1 MAGDSDVFGK
11 TEYMNVYR
19 DMLYNNYMN
28 SNDIAKYDQF
38 LKNKAVSIEGVPD
51 FRFDYKIIGKATK
64 DKYYPVYIS
73 LHGGGRTT
81 KEKNDRQWN
90 NQKGLYDIPFG
101 IYVAP
106 RAPWDDWDMWFKQPM
121 DRLIEELVKTFYFS
135 DHDIDVDRI
144 YLLGYSAGAD
154 GVWRLATRMPDIFAA
169 ASAMAGHP
177 GDVSLVNLFNL
188 PFMIWV
194 GENDSA
200 YNRNKE
206 CASRIHE
213 LARLRAQNHGNGY
226 VFSGHVLKG
235 KGHWMDNEDAAAIS
249 WMSRFERDPHPEHVV
264 WRQGEI
270 PRNHM
275 YQLEVDIEEA
285 QRGKEAVV
293 DFDYGR
299 NSITIRKSDYDA
311 LYINI
316 NDEMFDMDKNIRVF
330 DPSGKLI
337 FDGIV
342 QRKKSRLLHSFH
354 VYGGIFAGY
363 PGRIDIHD
371 KGRSAGDAF
380 IEIEGG
386 PIWGNDH
393 ARKRCPEVLA
403 EWLKVNPGMQAEW
416 NGEWSTTIQGKMSV
430 CRIKTQK
437 FLRQGDRI
445 YP

>member
-1 MAGDSDVFGK
+1 
-11 TEYMNVYR
+11 
-19 DMLYNNYMN
+19 
-28 SNDIAKYDQF
+28 
-38 LKNKAVSIEGVPD
+38 
-51 FRFDYKIIGKATK
+51 
-64 DKYYPVYIS
+64 
-73 LHGGGRTT
+73 
-81 KEKNDRQWN
+81 
-90 NQKGLYDIPFG
+90 
-101 IYVAP
+101 
-106 RAPWDDWDMWFKQPM
+106 
-121 DRLIEELVKTFYFS
+121 
-135 DHDIDVDRI
+135 
-144 YLLGYSAGAD
+144 
-154 GVWRLATRMPDIFAA
+154 
-169 ASAMAGHP
+169 
-177 GDVSLVNLFNL
+177 
-188 PFMIWV
+188 
-194 GENDSA
+194 
-200 YNRNKE
+200 
-206 CASRIHE
+206 
-213 LARLRAQNHGNGY
+213 
-226 VFSGHVLKG
+226 
-235 KGHWMDNEDAAAIS
+235 
-249 WMSRFERDPHPEHVV
+249 
-264 WRQGEI
+264 
-270 PRNHM
+270 M